1 MIFFFYLEEEEMK
14 MNAFFFFL
22 SIFFPMT
29 LQILNKFF
37 IGNGLQCPGIYKQ
50 ENTKTKPRNSLFLII

>member
-1 MIFFFYLEEEEMK
+1 MK
-14 MNAFFFFL
+14 MNAFFFL

-50 ENTKTKPRNSLFLII
+50 EDTKTKPRNSLFLII